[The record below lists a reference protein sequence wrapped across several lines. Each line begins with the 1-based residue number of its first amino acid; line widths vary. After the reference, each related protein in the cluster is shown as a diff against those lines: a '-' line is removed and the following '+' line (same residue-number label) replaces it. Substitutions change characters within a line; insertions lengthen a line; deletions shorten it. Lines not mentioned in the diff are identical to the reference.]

1 VFAALAVS
9 RLIERSTGWSIAR
22 FVKTLRRYHTVTSQA
37 GDQTITAADP
47 LPEER
52 YELSPSC
59 ALPPKHTLTGTSQ
72 GKMSILKYPFCLAI
86 LSLVPVN
93 EFEYFCLV
101 DSRERAGGQAGE
113 HCGVDSGAWPGGVRP
128 SVGQLRWR
136 QGAALR
142 VGAF

>member
-1 VFAALAVS
+1 MADREELPHVQKRSAGPAGSTTTNGTRSRPNLTVVFAALAVS

-59 ALPPKHTLTGTSQ
+59 ALPPKHADWHKSGKDVDLEISLLLSDSQ
-72 GKMSILKYPFCLAI
+72 LG
-86 LSLVPVN
+86 
-93 EFEYFCLV
+93 
-101 DSRERAGGQAGE
+101 AGQ
-113 HCGVDSGAWPGGVRP
+113 
-128 SVGQLRWR
+128 
-136 QGAALR
+136 
-142 VGAF
+142 